1 MTMEM
6 AATGTEDIAYVGGA
20 RKSGS
25 GIKLR
30 PYLLIAPSAI
40 LLILFT
46 YGPILQ
52 VLYSSF
58 TQNGALSLAHY
69 QELFSDPDF
78 FQAVSNNVIYA
89 LATVI
94 PSLGLAFLLALALR
108 ATNLFTTV
116 LRSIFF
122 FPTLLP
128 LVAAASLFLFI
139 FMPRIGLADHYLAE
153 LGLHGINWLG
163 NPDIVLYSLAVL
175 TVWKNAGY
183 YMMFFLAGLM
193 ALPEDIYESARLDG
207 AGPIRRTFDFTIPL
221 LKPTFSFVTV
231 IALTH
236 VLTDVDHVFV
246 LTKGGPSGSSNLL
259 LFYIYQQAM
268 ENFDIGRAAAATVV
282 SVAAMM
288 ALSIGAMTGIERRMH
303 TET

>member
-1 MTMEM
+1 MTADATMT
-6 AATGTEDIAYVGGA
+6 AADGHAVAGQR
-20 RKSGS
+20 RKWRPSLS
-25 GIKLR
+25 LR
-30 PYLLIAPSAI
+30 AYLLIAPSLL

-46 YGPILQ
+46 YGPVVE
-52 VLYSSF
+52 VLYSSL
-58 TQNGALSLAHY
+58 TVKGVASLGHY
-69 QELFSDPDF
+69 RDLFSDADF
-78 FQAVSNNVIYA
+78 YQAVTNNIIYG
-89 LATVI
+89 LATVL
-94 PSLGLAFLLALALR
+94 PSLIMAFLLALGLKK
-108 ATNLFTTV
+108 TTLFTTI

-122 FPTLLP
+122 FPTLMP
-128 LVAAASLFLFI
+128 LVAAASIFLFI
-139 FMPRIGLADHYLAE
+139 FMPRIGLADYYLAKI
-153 LGLHGINWLG
+153 GVDGFNWLG
-163 NPDIVLYSLAVL
+163 NPDVVLYSLAVL

-193 ALPEDIYESARLDG
+193 ALPEDVYESARLDG
-207 AGPIRRTFDFTIPL
+207 AGPIRRTVDFTIPL

-246 LTKGGPSGSSNLL
+246 LTKGGPSGSSNLM

-268 ENFDIGRAAAATVV
+268 ENFDAGRAAAATVV

-288 ALSIGAMTGIERRMH
+288 ALSIGAMTSIEHRMH